1 MQEVPGA
8 GLGAGSWDE
17 AELSTESVG
26 VMPQE
31 SAFSVTSTFV
41 SELLGWAYADC
52 RTGAC
57 CWMNNQLANPADITD
72 LTISTEGVGTS

>member
-41 SELLGWAYADC
+41 SESLGWA
-52 RTGAC
+52 
-57 CWMNNQLANPADITD
+57 
-72 LTISTEGVGTS
+72 

>member
-41 SELLGWAYADC
+41 SESSRWAGLTQTVALGPLGRVA
-52 RTGAC
+52 G
-57 CWMNNQLANPADITD
+57 
-72 LTISTEGVGTS
+72 

>member
-17 AELSTESVG
+17 AEPTEPVG

-31 SAFSVTSTFV
+31 SAFSVTSTLV
-41 SELLGWAYADC
+41 SKSLG
-52 RTGAC
+52 
-57 CWMNNQLANPADITD
+57 
-72 LTISTEGVGTS
+72 

>member
-41 SELLGWAYADC
+41 SSRWAGLTQTVALGRVA
-52 RTGAC
+52 G
-57 CWMNNQLANPADITD
+57 
-72 LTISTEGVGTS
+72 